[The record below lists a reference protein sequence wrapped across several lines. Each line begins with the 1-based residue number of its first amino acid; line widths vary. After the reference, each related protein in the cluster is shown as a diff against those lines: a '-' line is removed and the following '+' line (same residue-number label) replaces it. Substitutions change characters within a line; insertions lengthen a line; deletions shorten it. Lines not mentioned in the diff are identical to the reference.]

1 MKRTPEKAQ
10 HNRKKRPTP
19 RYFIRKMQN
28 IRDKKKNSKNF
39 QERDTRNHNGF
50 RILYSNMKS

>member
-1 MKRTPEKAQ
+1 MKSLKNRSLQMKRTPEKAQ

-28 IRDKKKNSKNF
+28 INSNK
-39 QERDTRNHNGF
+39 
-50 RILYSNMKS
+50 